1 MLEIAADV
9 LDALADGRRLA
20 VACVT
25 DVLGSAPRTAGTAMA
40 VDDRGRVIGS
50 ISGGC
55 VEGAVVEV
63 AHGVLDDGVPALTSF
78 GVSDDDAFQVG
89 LTCGGRVGVGFVW
102 VVPRGGARR
111 RRRPARRAALRAARA
126 ARAPRRGRR

>member
-1 MLEIAADV
+1 MLEIAAEV

-25 DVLGSAPRTAGTAMA
+25 AVLGSAPRAAGTAMA

-63 AHGVLDDGVPALTSF
+63 ATGVLDDGVPALTSF

-89 LTCGGRVGVGFVW
+89 LTCGGRIGV
-102 VVPRGGARR
+102 VVVEVAPAGDARS
-111 RRRPARRAALRAARA
+111 PVSDAVRAALEDA
-126 ARAPRRGRR
+126 

>member
-1 MLEIAADV
+1 MLEIAAEV

-40 VDDRGRVIGS
+40 VDDAGRVIGS

-63 AHGVLDDGVPALTSF
+63 ATGVLDDGVPALTSF
-78 GVSDDDAFQVG
+78 GVSDDDAFQVRW
-89 LTCGGRVGVGFVW
+89 RVALRM
-102 VVPRGGARR
+102 VVAWIITL
-111 RRRPARRAALRAARA
+111 PAAALVGAVM
-126 ARAPRRGRR
+126 